1 MALESATYISG
12 LVASNPAGSD
22 SISLGDD
29 HIRLI
34 KSVLK
39 STLPNADEAIN
50 GVHTGTSEPSPNTAG
65 QLWFDTSATDGVLKV
80 RNKGDSAFDAVVTG
94 TVLAVAH
101 NYRSGYTDISST
113 TMTDSG
119 LAITYT
125 KLSATSSLYIDFAG
139 EARLAT
145 NFGWDSGVTDE
156 TTQTGFI
163 RLVYATSTTTG
174 ISPSTSD
181 NANHIKE
188 QGFTLNSG
196 SVVQLGFGTGYIWKI
211 TGLAVAAY
219 TFKVQGKV
227 TDSDNGSI
235 EFNDGT
241 IKLMEVEA

>member
-12 LVASNPAGSD
+12 LVSANPPGTDA
-22 SISLGDD
+22 ISQGDD

-94 TVLAVAH
+94 KVLAVAH
-101 NYRSGYTDISST
+101 NYRSGYTDISSA

-119 LAITYT
+119 LSLAYT
-125 KLSATSSLYIDFAG
+125 KLSATSTLYVDVAT
-139 EARLAT
+139 EARLSSS
-145 NFGWDSGVTDE
+145 WVSGN
-156 TTQTGFI
+156 TQTGFI

-174 ISPSTSD
+174 ISPSTDD
-181 NANHIKE
+181 NAAYVKE
-188 QGFTLNSG
+188 NGMEVGSG
-196 SVVQLGFGTGYIWKI
+196 TIQLGWGVPYMWKI

-219 TFKVQGKV
+219 TFKLQGKV
-227 TDSDNGSI
+227 SNQPDGSI

>member
-12 LVASNPAGSD
+12 LVSANPPGTDA
-22 SISLGDD
+22 ISQGDD

-50 GVHTGTSEPSPNTAG
+50 GVHTGTSAPSPNTPG
-65 QLWFDTSATDGVLKV
+65 QLWFDTSGDGVLKV
-80 RNKGDSAFDAVVTG
+80 WNKGDSAFDNVGAG
-94 TVLAVAH
+94 KLLAVSH
-101 NYRSGYTDISST
+101 NYRSGYTDIDSS

-139 EARLAT
+139 AAYLST
-145 NFGWDSGVTDE
+145 NFNYPATDV

-174 ISPSTSD
+174 IVPATND

-188 QGFTLNSG
+188 QGFTLSSG
-196 SVVQLGFGTGYIWKI
+196 SVVQLGFGTGYLWKV

-227 TDSDNGSI
+227 NQPDYGSI

-241 IKLMEVEA
+241 IRLMEVEA